1 MTKNATAAVLITI
14 FSAAAFTAQAAPG
27 PKILTAG
34 TTKER
39 TAMTEGV
46 SHNIVKGVNV
56 FRGSPALLGAEKA
69 AQDAPPSIELELI
82 GALCA
87 CSEKSPR
94 GLRTQGFYSGKVYS
108 SRRYTQGFYSG
119 N

>member
-1 MTKNATAAVLITI
+1 MTKNAIAAVLITI

-34 TTKER
+34 QAKVR

-46 SHNIVKGVNV
+46 SHKVVKGVNI
-56 FRGSPALLGAEKA
+56 FRGSPALLGAKKA
-69 AQDAPPSIELELI
+69 AQDAPPVIELEFI
-82 GALCA
+82 DALCA
-87 CSEKSPR
+87 CSKKSPR